1 MAEPRFSDG
10 ALDRLYDFID
20 GEAFDQMFDGIEKH
34 GREIDIAAAA
44 RATLE
49 EALFDGDAQVD
60 FPETK
65 EEFDAAV
72 TEAIRGQFA
81 KSEAGALGM
90 MHYGIATGRVRQ
102 AADQMWDIAH
112 GADTPDQDHDDVRE
126 YDVLTF

>member
-1 MAEPRFSDG
+1 MAEPRFSED

-20 GEAFDQMFDGIEKH
+20 GDAFDQMFDGIEKH
-34 GREIDIAAAA
+34 GREVDIAAAA
-44 RATLE
+44 RVTLE

-65 EEFDAAV
+65 EEFDAVV

-81 KSEAGALGM
+81 KSEAGGLGI

-112 GADTPDQDHDDVRE
+112 GDDAPDADLDDAHE